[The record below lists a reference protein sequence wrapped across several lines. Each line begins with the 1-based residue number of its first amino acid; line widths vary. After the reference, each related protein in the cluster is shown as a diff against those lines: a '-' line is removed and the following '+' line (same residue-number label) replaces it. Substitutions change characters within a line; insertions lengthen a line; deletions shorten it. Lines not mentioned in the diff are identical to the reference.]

1 MHNGIIATLE
11 SQNLLVQQC
20 CCMILQLV
28 LISRNTLTALANSD
42 SESKLTFLLRRQT
55 RRFTISALGLLFE

>member
-1 MHNGIIATLE
+1 MHNGIIVTLE

-55 RRFTISALGLLFE
+55 RRLTISALGLLFE